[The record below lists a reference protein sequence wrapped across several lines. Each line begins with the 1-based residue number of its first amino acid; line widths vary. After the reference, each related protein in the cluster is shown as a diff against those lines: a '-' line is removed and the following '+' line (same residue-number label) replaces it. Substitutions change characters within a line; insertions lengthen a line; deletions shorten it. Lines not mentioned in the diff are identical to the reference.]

1 MEHYRIK
8 RTVQPTS
15 EPITVAEAYA
25 HCRIDSN
32 AEEAYV
38 STLISTARE
47 WLEDNNN
54 TTLLTTT
61 WALTLDRFPVRC
73 GAKDPLDR
81 ERIELP
87 RCPVQSITS
96 IAYVDE
102 DGASQT
108 FSAASYSLDSSSNHH
123 ASVGP
128 VYDEEWPDI
137 REQVGAVTVTY
148 VAGYTLAANV
158 PPKYRHAM
166 KLLIG
171 HWYENRE
178 TTLIGTISK
187 ELEFTIS
194 ALVGPTN
201 LSSVG

>member
-1 MEHYRIK
+1 MNQYRIK

-15 EPITVAEAYA
+15 EPVTVAEAYS

-38 STLISTARE
+38 SGLISVARE
-47 WLEDNNN
+47 WIEDNNN

-61 WALTLDRFPVRC
+61 WAMSLNRFPVRDSRD
-73 GAKDPLDR
+73 ALDR
-81 ERIELP
+81 NRIELP

-96 IAYVDE
+96 IQYVDE
-102 DGASQT
+102 DGDTQT
-108 FSAASYSLDSSSNHH
+108 FDSGSYSLDSASNHY

-128 VYDEEWPDI
+128 IYDEEWPDI

-158 PPKYRHAM
+158 PAKYRHAI
-166 KLLIG
+166 KLLVG

-178 TTLIGTISK
+178 TVLIGTISK
-187 ELEFTIS
+187 ELEFTVQS
-194 ALVGPTN
+194 LVGPTN

>member
-1 MEHYRIK
+1 MNQYRIK

-38 STLISTARE
+38 SGLISVARE
-47 WLEDNNN
+47 WLEDRNN

-61 WALTLDRFPVRC
+61 WAMSLNRFPVRNSSD
-73 GAKDPLDR
+73 ALDR
-81 ERIELP
+81 NRIELP

-96 IAYVDE
+96 IQYVDE
-102 DGASQT
+102 DGDTQT
-108 FSAASYSLDSSSNHH
+108 FDSGSYSFDSASNHC

-128 VYDEEWPDI
+128 IYDEEWPDI

-158 PPKYRHAM
+158 PPKYRHAI
-166 KLLIG
+166 KLLVG

-178 TTLIGTISK
+178 TSLVGTISK
-187 ELEFTIS
+187 ELEFTVT
-194 ALVGPTN
+194 ALVEPTN
-201 LSSVG
+201 LSSIG